1 MAKKNV
7 ISQHKVL
14 CDVLKMPT
22 IQVFLMDGS
31 SRVLNLVS
39 KANTTVQQLHLQ
51 MMKVSAVLLRGL
63 SSRPHY
69 RHCPSVCLSLPC
81 NLLAQKQKGVEK
93 QKLV

>member
-1 MAKKNV
+1 MV
-7 ISQHKVL
+7 

-51 MMKVSAVLLRGL
+51 MMKVRAVLF
-63 SSRPHY
+63 
-69 RHCPSVCLSLPC
+69 V
-81 NLLAQKQKGVEK
+81 
-93 QKLV
+93 